1 MAKLWGLSTLPP
13 EPKISINDT
22 RPGLRFSREPRFS
35 NHLRDKNKTT
45 AFVYQKDVEPGF
57 EMPHR
62 KKKGTNI
69 VRYGYK
75 GALRETGGK
84 INVDFPGPGHY

>member
-45 AFVYQKDVEPGF
+45 AFVY
-57 EMPHR
+57 
-62 KKKGTNI
+62 
-69 VRYGYK
+69 
-75 GALRETGGK
+75 
-84 INVDFPGPGHY
+84 